1 MRRRG
6 HAHAATGR
14 HAEIATL
21 LGVVSA
27 LLTAANANAQVAL
40 DQVVLE
46 DAIAVEILDRNVIAF
61 DLQGSGRLK
70 FRLDLDEEVLWS
82 SARGR
87 VAIVVTSRRLLG
99 ATPRSAAWQV
109 ERYRL
114 NETPPPAAQLS
125 QRLAVAITSQ
135 RVLGFFGDGTWT
147 EVKLS
152 LRESI
157 VNTHVGPGAAVVV
170 TDRRALGLSSSSG
183 GFFETGLQIREEIAS
198 VRTLSSIATVTTSYR
213 TLVFKGP
220 SGRWTSE
227 ERSPR

>member
-1 MRRRG
+1 VLW
-6 HAHAATGR
+6 AATD
-14 HAEIATL
+14 
-21 LGVVSA
+21 
-27 LLTAANANAQVAL
+27 ANAQAVL

-46 DAIAVEILDRNVIAF
+46 DAIAVEILDRNVVAF

-70 FRLDLDEEVLWS
+70 FRLDLDEQVLWS
-82 SARGR
+82 GARGQI
-87 VAIVVTSRRLLG
+87 AIVLTSRRLLG

-125 QRLAVAITSQ
+125 QRLAVAVTSQ
-135 RVLGFFGDGTWT
+135 RVLGFFGNGTWT
-147 EVKLS
+147 EIGLG
-152 LRESI
+152 LREI
-157 VNTHVGPGAAVVV
+157 VVDTQVGPGTAVVV
-170 TDRRALGLSSSSG
+170 TNRRALGLSSSSG

-198 VRTLSSIATVTTSYR
+198 VRTLSSIATITTSHR

-227 ERSPR
+227 KRSPR

>member
-1 MRRRG
+1 L
-6 HAHAATGR
+6 AA
-14 HAEIATL
+14 
-21 LGVVSA
+21 
-27 LLTAANANAQVAL
+27 AQADAQAVL

-46 DAIAVEILDRNVIAF
+46 DAIAVEILDRNVVAF

-70 FRLDLDEEVLWS
+70 FRLDLDEQVLWS
-82 SARGR
+82 GARGQI
-87 VAIVVTSRRLLG
+87 AIVLTSRRLLG

-125 QRLAVAITSQ
+125 QRLAVAVTSQ
-135 RVLGFFGDGTWT
+135 RVLGFFGNGTWT
-147 EVKLS
+147 EIRLG
-152 LRESI
+152 LREI
-157 VNTHVGPGAAVVV
+157 VVDTQVGPGTAVVV
-170 TDRRALGLSSSSG
+170 TNRRALGLSSSSG

-198 VRTLSSIATVTTSYR
+198 VRTLSSIATITTSHR

-227 ERSPR
+227 KRSPR